1 MNTLLDPYFYA
12 YNPELL
18 AFENAWVN
26 FIKNGKIN
34 SSVIKPDVLDSWL
47 RCKNSGMD
55 PNESG
60 KLPLISTKEVND
72 RLRDNAD
79 LLNIVLPYME
89 FLFEIVRG
97 EGFVINFVDSDG
109 YMLKQ
114 IADEDAYEICK
125 KSNSLPGANRLEEN
139 AGTNAIALAFITKKP
154 IQIAGSEH
162 YMQEFH
168 RWTCS
173 AAPVLDEDKNV
184 ICTISVA
191 GRYEMIHR
199 HTLGMVAAISKAIE
213 NEIHIQAIYSELT
226 RSYDQIQTTFEM
238 VTDGLL
244 YIENGVV
251 VQCNSSMCDLVG
263 KPAEDIIGKH
273 LTECIKTT
281 PAIDTIIEK
290 GQTESGNVK
299 VSIADGQQSHSCFL
313 DVRPIFSSRGQDVKV
328 AVFKRVSEL
337 RKLASKITNQT
348 RYTFDD
354 ILGNSEKL
362 KSAIAIA
369 RRAAAHDV
377 RVVLEGE
384 SGTGKEMFAQAIH
397 NESDRS
403 EAPFIAIDC
412 GAVPVELLES
422 NLFGYEGGSFT
433 GAKKEGRAG
442 VFEQANGGTIL
453 LDEIENMNLEMQQ
466 KLLRALEENA
476 VTRIGG
482 SKQILFDVRI
492 IAATNVSLAK
502 KVEEKTFRED
512 LYYRIGVMNIKIPS
526 LRERREDIPVLV
538 EHFLSKDTPITK
550 KKHMDENAMNK
561 LVNYSWP
568 GNIRQMINAI
578 EYAKIMTNAQEIH
591 AEDLPLTMQPA
602 ESGAAKSE
610 ERHFKTLKDATFGYV
625 DEVVKA
631 NDNNIS
637 KAARVLGISRA
648 TIYNIMKGGQP

>member
-26 FIKNGKIN
+26 FIKNGQVN
-34 SSVIKPDVLDSWL
+34 SSVIRPDVLDSWL
-47 RCKNSGMD
+47 RCKSNGMD
-55 PNESG
+55 PVNTVE
-60 KLPLISTKEVND
+60 LPLISAREVNEK
-72 RLRDNAD
+72 LRDNAE
-79 LLNIVLPYME
+79 LLKIVLPHME

-97 EGFVINFVDSDG
+97 EGFVINFIDKDG
-109 YMLKQ
+109 FILKQ
-114 IADEDAYEICK
+114 IADEEAYEICR

-162 YMQEFH
+162 FLQELH

-184 ICTISVA
+184 ICAISVA

-199 HTLGMVAAISKAIE
+199 HTLGMVAAVSQAIE
-213 NEIHIQAIYSELT
+213 NEIRIHSINSKLT
-226 RSYDQIQTTFEM
+226 RSYEQLQTTFEM

-244 YIENGVV
+244 YIENDEI
-251 VQCNSSMCDLVG
+251 VQCNNSMCDLIG
-263 KPAEDIIGKH
+263 MPAEEIIGKPYS
-273 LTECIKTT
+273 ECIITT
-281 PAIDTIIEK
+281 PKIDTIIK
-290 GQTESGNVK
+290 NGGNESGNVK
-299 VSIADGQQSHSCFL
+299 VSIASGQSTQSCFV
-313 DVRPIFSSRGQDVKV
+313 DVRPIFTGHGQDIKV
-328 AVFKRVSEL
+328 AVFKKVNEL
-337 RKLASKITNQT
+337 RKLASRITNQT

-354 ILGNSEKL
+354 ILGNSEEIR
-362 KSAIAIA
+362 STIEIAK
-369 RRAAAHDV
+369 RAAMHNV

-397 NESDRS
+397 NMSDRS
-403 EAPFIAIDC
+403 EAPFMAIDC

-433 GAKKEGRAG
+433 GAKKEGKAG
-442 VFEQANGGTIL
+442 VFELANGGTIL

-466 KLLRALEENA
+466 KLLRALEEKY

-482 SKQILFDVRI
+482 SKQIPFDVRI
-492 IAATNVSLAK
+492 IAASNTSLAK

-526 LRERREDIPVLV
+526 LRERRDDIPLLV
-538 EHFLSKDTPITK
+538 EHFLSVDTPITK
-550 KKHMDENAMNK
+550 KKHMDREAMEK

-568 GNIRQMINAI
+568 GNVRQLINTI
-578 EYAKIMTNAQEIH
+578 EYAKIMTNTQEIH
-591 AEDLPLTMQPA
+591 VEDLPLTMKAP
-602 ESGAAKSE
+602 
-610 ERHFKTLKDATFGYV
+610 ERSSMKGPQKHFDTLKVATAKYV

-648 TIYNIMKGGQP
+648 TIYNLMKGDQE

>member
-26 FIKNGKIN
+26 FIKNGQIN

-47 RCKNSGMD
+47 RCKNNGMD
-55 PNESG
+55 PVKANT
-60 KLPLISTKEVND
+60 LPLISSREISE
-72 RLRDNAD
+72 RLHDNAD
-79 LLNIVLPYME
+79 LMKIIVPYME
-89 FLFEIVRG
+89 YLFEIVRG
-97 EGFVINFVDSDG
+97 DGFVINFVDSDG
-109 YMLKQ
+109 YILKQ

-125 KSNSLPGANRLEEN
+125 KSSSLPGANRLEEY

-162 YMQEFH
+162 YLQELH

-173 AAPVLDEDKNV
+173 AAPVLDDDKNV
-184 ICTISVA
+184 ICAISVA
-191 GRYEMIHR
+191 GRYEMIHS
-199 HTLGMVAAISKAIE
+199 HTLGMVAAVSKAIE
-213 NEIHIQAIYSELT
+213 NEIRIQSINSELT
-226 RSYDQIQTTFEM
+226 RSYEQLQTTFEM

-244 YIENGVV
+244 YIEDGIV

-263 KPAEDIIGKH
+263 KPAEEIIGRP
-273 LTECIKTT
+273 LAECIKTN
-281 PAIDTIIEK
+281 PAIDTIIDK
-290 GQTESGNVK
+290 GQMDSGNVK
-299 VSIADGQQSHSCFL
+299 VSIANGQQSKSCFL
-313 DVRPIFSSRGQDVKV
+313 DVRPIFSGRGRDVKV
-328 AVFKRVSEL
+328 AVFRLVSEL

-354 ILGNSEKL
+354 ILGNSQKL
-362 KSAIAIA
+362 KSAIDIA
-369 RRAAAHDV
+369 KRAAAHDV

-397 NESDRS
+397 NESDRR

-482 SKQILFDVRI
+482 SKQIPFDVRI
-492 IAATNVSLAK
+492 IAASNASLAQR
-502 KVEEKTFRED
+502 VEEKTFRED

-526 LRERREDIPVLV
+526 LRERREDIPLLV

-550 KKHMDENAMNK
+550 KKHMDEDAMNK

-568 GNIRQMINAI
+568 GNIRQLINAI

-602 ESGAAKSE
+602 DAKGAKGK
-610 ERHFKTLKDATFGYV
+610 ERHFESLKSITYRYV
-625 DEVVKA
+625 NEVIKA

-648 TIYNIMKGGQP
+648 TIYNIMKGGQA